1 MSNLMRFGDYD
12 DQFLNDYGDKL
23 LAYDKQVNGEGISL
37 WVNNANQGD
46 LNYWG
51 YKDDRGRDPVTGFL
65 EALGHNPDASSQF
78 FAQPDGTATQS
89 TRAPRSTST

>member
-1 MSNLMRFGDYD
+1 MTKLGPDQLGIDDASNPTGYAVMSNLMRFGDYD

-46 LNYWG
+46 LN
-51 YKDDRGRDPVTGFL
+51 
-65 EALGHNPDASSQF
+65 
-78 FAQPDGTATQS
+78 
-89 TRAPRSTST
+89 